1 MLRNC
6 YLENSPVLFDLLG
19 SRHASHSGSV
29 GAAIPRE
36 LKQENDMNKA
46 YLEIT
51 MKVAAK
57 DRVKAGAVYS
67 KYKPPFLATIPGA
80 ESKELLLREEDV
92 QVLHGFDSRAS
103 AESYLKSALFG
114 NDVVRELKP
123 YLSADPEVRV
133 YERQ

>member
-1 MLRNC
+1 
-6 YLENSPVLFDLLG
+6 
-19 SRHASHSGSV
+19 
-29 GAAIPRE
+29 
-36 LKQENDMNKA
+36 MNKA

-51 MKVAAK
+51 MKVSAK
-57 DRVKAGAVYS
+57 DRMDAGAVYS
-67 KYKPPFLATIPGA
+67 KYKPRFLATVPGA

-103 AESYLKSALFG
+103 AERYLKSALFG

-123 YLSADPEVRV
+123 YLSAEPEVRV